1 MAENSDG
8 QDKIFDATPKRIED
22 AKKEGQVLTSKEVFV
37 LSSMFSMILMGLLF
51 YINSILGFII
61 IYRLSILI
69 GKYSEVVKNF
79 FIWLGKNSLN
89 IFLFHPFFLSI
100 VPYILIANLNQK
112 EVYNKPEYLILI
124 YVVIFCTVYGF
135 HKAKIFLSKRFMNL
149 R

>member
-1 MAENSDG
+1 MFKNLDTLLLLILSFFLIKMNG
-8 QDKIFDATPKRIED
+8 RID
-22 AKKEGQVLTSKEVFV
+22 
-37 LSSMFSMILMGLLF
+37 FSIYNFNNLFLF

-124 YVVIFCTVYGF
+124 YVVIFCT
-135 HKAKIFLSKRFMNL
+135 KQSKRKKKKSVGSFRLMPNNL
-149 R
+149 YY

>member
-1 MAENSDG
+1 MFKNLDTLLLLILSFFLIKMNG
-8 QDKIFDATPKRIED
+8 RID
-22 AKKEGQVLTSKEVFV
+22 
-37 LSSMFSMILMGLLF
+37 FSIYNFNNLFLF